1 MLFCGALI
9 LSMADGLVQAAC
21 NPLVATIYS
30 DRKTVMINK
39 LHLWFPA
46 GIVIGGL
53 LTFALDKMSIGFW
66 QLKLTLIL
74 IPAIGYGLL
83 FLREKF
89 PVTERIQSGISFGQ
103 MFKSAFLR
111 PLFLL
116 LLLCMM
122 ITASLELGPNRWVP
136 SVLQSAGIPGILIL
150 VWISGLMAVLRQF
163 AGPVFRRL
171 SPTGV
176 LFLSAVIGGLG
187 LFWLSYV
194 QTLTMAIAAGSVF
207 AIGVAYFWPTMTGVT
222 SERIP
227 KGGALAL
234 AMMTGTGM
242 LTAGLITMP
251 VMGWV
256 ADQHLHEKLPPQQTV
271 ACLQNIID
279 TYPALVTEA
288 KGKAAGDI
296 TNAVKAAQN
305 ALKAE
310 ISEGTLPKLATA
322 NALRSAIS
330 SAPNSEAAKSAREL
344 LGPAENYAGKMSF
357 RRLAPFAI
365 VLALIFGV
373 LYLRDRTQGG
383 YKAEKITEES

>member
-89 PVTERIQSGISFGQ
+89 PVTERVQSGISFGQ

-256 ADQHLHEKLPPQQTV
+256 ADQHLHEKLPP
-271 ACLQNIID
+271 
-279 TYPALVTEA
+279 
-288 KGKAAGDI
+288 
-296 TNAVKAAQN
+296 
-305 ALKAE
+305 
-310 ISEGTLPKLATA
+310 
-322 NALRSAIS
+322 
-330 SAPNSEAAKSAREL
+330 
-344 LGPAENYAGKMSF
+344 
-357 RRLAPFAI
+357 
-365 VLALIFGV
+365 
-373 LYLRDRTQGG
+373 
-383 YKAEKITEES
+383 